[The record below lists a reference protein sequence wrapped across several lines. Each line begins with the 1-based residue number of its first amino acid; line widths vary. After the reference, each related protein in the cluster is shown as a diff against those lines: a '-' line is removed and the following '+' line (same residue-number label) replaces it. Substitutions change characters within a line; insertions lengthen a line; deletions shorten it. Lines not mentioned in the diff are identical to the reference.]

1 MKQLATAVAVLALAA
16 CSDPGNRAPGE
27 RSADTKSF
35 EMAQNGNVA
44 PGWQSGDPASW
55 EAQLRR
61 RAQAQNEY
69 ARVPA
74 P

>member
-1 MKQLATAVAVLALAA
+1 MRVPAIAAVVLTLAA
-16 CSDPGNRAPGE
+16 CSDAGNRAPGE

-35 EMAQNGNVA
+35 EMAQSGSVA

-69 ARVPA
+69 ARA
-74 P
+74 TQ